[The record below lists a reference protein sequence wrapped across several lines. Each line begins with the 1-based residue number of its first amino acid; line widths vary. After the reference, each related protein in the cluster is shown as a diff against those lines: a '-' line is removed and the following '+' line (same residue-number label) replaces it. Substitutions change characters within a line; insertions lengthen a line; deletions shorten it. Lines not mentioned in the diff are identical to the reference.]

1 MLVIYNKDATT
12 FNNLGLGI
20 LKDFY
25 SNPLITE
32 VLNGEYNLEF
42 E

>member
-1 MLVIYNKDATT
+1 MLIIYDKNAST
-12 FNNLGLGI
+12 FSNLGIGI

-32 VLNGEYNLEF
+32 VLNGEYNLYAF
-42 E
+42 